1 MKTKHNLLTLLLIL
15 LCLFLAGCFSKSNN
29 AAPVLE
35 VEEFEARSIPVA
47 IIPPK
52 LIKTSTASLSAVG
65 DVLIHER
72 VYLDAKT
79 ESGFDFTPM
88 LDEVK
93 PFLEA
98 ADITVANSESI
109 VGGSTIG
116 LSTYPSFNSPFEVA
130 DALKDAGIDVVSM
143 ANNHTLDRGEKAILS
158 AINYWDQLG
167 IRHAGAH
174 ASEAEQNELTTL
186 TKNGITFSFLS
197 YTYGTNGI
205 PTPSGKD
212 YLLNRID
219 KETMQRE
226 LAKAKSAS
234 DVVVLSLHF
243 GNEYETMPT
252 EEQTELA
259 HFAAEQ
265 GADLILGHHPHV
277 LQPVEWIETTDGRKS
292 FVIYSLGNFLSGQEG
307 LQKQIG
313 GILHIQAVKTVDAE
327 SVKIALENPAFT
339 PTFVESENQKNYNV
353 TLLKNA
359 HPEAN
364 QSIKHHLS
372 KWAKD
377 LSFDE

>member
-1 MKTKHNLLTLLLIL
+1 MKTKQNLLVLLLIL
-15 LCLFLAGCFSKSNN
+15 LCLFLAGCLSHTNS
-29 AAPVLE
+29 AAPAPE
-35 VEEFEARSIPVA
+35 AEEFEARSAPVA
-47 IIPPK
+47 IIPSK
-52 LIKTSTASLSAVG
+52 LIKSSRVSLSAVG
-65 DVLIHER
+65 DILIHER

-79 ESGFDFTPM
+79 GSGFDFTPM
-88 LDEVK
+88 LDEAK

-109 VGGSTIG
+109 VGGDSIG
-116 LSTYPSFNSPFEVA
+116 LSTYPSFNSPYEVA
-130 DALKDAGIDVVSM
+130 DALKDTGIDVVSM

-167 IRHAGAH
+167 IQHAGAH
-174 ASEAEQNELTTL
+174 ASEAERNKLTTL
-186 TKNGITFSFLS
+186 TKNGIKFSFLS

-205 PTPSGKD
+205 PTPNGKD

-219 KETMQRE
+219 KQTLQTD
-226 LAKAKSAS
+226 LAKAKDAS

-252 EEQTELA
+252 EEQIELA

-277 LQPVEWIETTDGRKS
+277 LQPVEWIKTTDGRNS

-313 GILHIQAVKTVDAE
+313 GILHIQAVKTTDAE
-327 SVKIALENPAFT
+327 SVKIALEKPSFT

-359 HPEAN
+359 NPEAN
-364 QSIKHHLS
+364 QSIKQHMAR
-372 KWAKD
+372 WVKD
-377 LSFDE
+377 LAFDE

>member
-15 LCLFLAGCFSKSNN
+15 MCLFLAGCFSKSNN

-313 GILHIQAVKTVDAE
+313 GILHIQAVKTIDAG
-327 SVKIALENPAFT
+327 SVKIALENPTFT

-364 QSIKHHLS
+364 QSIKQHLS